1 MKQYS
6 TFMNAA
12 VFREYNKDLTQAVEI
27 EDTDMPKHK
36 SNEIKIDFR
45 AVWNSQLSIKS
56 SS

>member
-1 MKQYS
+1 
-6 TFMNAA
+6 MNAA